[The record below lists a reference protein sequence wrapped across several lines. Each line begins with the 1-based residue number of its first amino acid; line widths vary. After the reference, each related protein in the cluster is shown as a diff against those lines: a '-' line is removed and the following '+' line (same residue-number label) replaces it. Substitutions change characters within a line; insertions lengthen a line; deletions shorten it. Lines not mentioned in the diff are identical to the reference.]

1 MDVATPW
8 FRIIWVFVALGEC
21 LGVVPSD
28 RGPYLPMADSD
39 RGAHATVVVELP
51 KAAAMPVVV
60 PAAADITLGAAAGY
74 VTITVTAADG
84 GVQEIEIP
92 PVDFPGCADAPC
104 PACPDGTTKVPD
116 LPMILSNLVTLKAR
130 PDLAEVEAITI
141 TAHKDTLYREI
152 TALLETSRAIRIL
165 ETGPTPC
172 DVLAAKT
179 GAALFPNVVFA
190 VQE

>member
-28 RGPYLPMADSD
+28 DHRYLPAVYSD
-39 RGAHATVVVELP
+39 RGVHAPVVVELP
-51 KAAAMPVVV
+51 KAAEMPVVV
-60 PAAADITLGAAAGY
+60 RAAASVSLGTAAGT

-92 PVDFPGCADAPC
+92 PRDFPGCVDAPC

-116 LPMILSNLVTLKAR
+116 LPMVLSNLVTLKAR
-130 PDLAEVEAITI
+130 PDLARVKAITI
-141 TAHKDTLYREI
+141 TAHKDTSFREI
-152 TALLETSRAIRIL
+152 TDLLEASRAIRIL

-172 DVLAAKT
+172 DVLGAKT
-179 GAALFPNVVFA
+179 GAVLFPNVVFA